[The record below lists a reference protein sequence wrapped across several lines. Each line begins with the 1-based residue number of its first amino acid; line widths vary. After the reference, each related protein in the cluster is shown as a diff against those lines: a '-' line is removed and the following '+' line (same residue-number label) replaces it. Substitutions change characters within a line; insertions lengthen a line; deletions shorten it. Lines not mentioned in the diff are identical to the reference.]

1 MYRKMLS
8 IMLMDVLQMLS
19 WLKCSWQGILNL
31 RICFIFFWL
40 QLFVCILP
48 LYLFLIGVEITAAQW
63 AWFAKIYFMA
73 IIHPAFSFLE
83 SGAFIFFLLNK
94 CKRVCWRYQ
103 ERITKGINFNF
114 DVLTTTICSF
124 LIPAITSLL
133 NDIMSSVC
141 NGNLMVMHRTDVFR
155 LQYTF
160 SNMI

>member
-1 MYRKMLS
+1 MQLTGYSESQNMFHIFLTS
-8 IMLMDVLQMLS
+8 IVRLYSAIVFVFDRGWNNSCSMGMICQNLLYGHRPSCVL
-19 WLKCSWQGILNL
+19 
-31 RICFIFFWL
+31 FFGEW
-40 QLFVCILP
+40 
-48 LYLFLIGVEITAAQW
+48 
-63 AWFAKIYFMA
+63 
-73 IIHPAFSFLE
+73 SFH
-83 SGAFIFFLLNK
+83 FFLLNK

-141 NGNLMVMHRTDVFR
+141 NWDLMVMHRTDVFH